1 MKHLHAAAFTVA
13 GISLALA
20 CSSGN
25 RAKIIQPELEFV
37 QLVGP
42 EELNFQQGDIEI
54 QYGLRIANRS
64 SETISLQQIQL
75 ASVGAGGPYQLR
87 RETYFFKRDV
97 PPGQFTDVAFWA
109 KAISTGDFASLDAN
123 APVTVRGTAIF
134 SSPVGDFRQVFVKV
148 LNQGGG
154 NSRQR

>member
-1 MKHLHAAAFTVA
+1 MKHLTAVAAAC
-13 GISLALA
+13 LALA

-25 RAKIIQPELEFV
+25 HAKIIQPELEFV

-42 EELNFQQGDIEI
+42 AELNYQQGQIEI

-64 SETISLQQIQL
+64 SEPITLHQIQL

-87 RETYFFKRDV
+87 RETYFFSREV
-97 PPGQFTDVAFWA
+97 PPGQFADVTFWA

-123 APVTVRGTAIF
+123 APVTIRGTAIF
-134 SSPVGDFRQVFVKV
+134 RSPAGDFRQVFVKI
-148 LNQGGG
+148 LNQMGGS
-154 NSRQR
+154 SRPQ